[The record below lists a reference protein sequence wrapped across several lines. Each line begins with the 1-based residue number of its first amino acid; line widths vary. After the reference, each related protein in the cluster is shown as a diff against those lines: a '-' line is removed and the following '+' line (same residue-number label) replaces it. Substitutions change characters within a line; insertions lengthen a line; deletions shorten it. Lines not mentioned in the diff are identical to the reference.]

1 MKQQQYFLCSE
12 DDCRVPHALASHT
25 CTHSS
30 AVSFDDAGS
39 LLPASYGSGRGECAG
54 HGKGL
59 QPPVHVH
66 PAGDG
71 DGKNDVDS
79 CSL

>member
-1 MKQQQYFLCSE
+1 MTVEYHTLWHLTLVFTHLQ
-12 DDCRVPHALASHT
+12 SH
-25 CTHSS
+25 
-30 AVSFDDAGS
+30 FDDAGS
-39 LLPASYGSGRGECAG
+39 LLPASCGSGPGECAG

-71 DGKNDVDS
+71 DRKNDVDS
-79 CSL
+79 CSLK